1 MVSTPCALPDRA
13 MPGAGLIEVDKSK
26 AGVMV
31 IEVSQR
37 PLKRK
42 NYVSGALVQP
52 AEAPKPTTD
61 SAGAGSPA
69 DCCQRTK
76 SGLPQEPCL
85 KLPLSALKQGEA
97 ALFSTASDNATGPPP
112 FFADP
117 ASRGAPCCF
126 SYFSRGRPGEC
137 AVVRGHNKLM
147 QENPKARRDACSRTA
162 CTFELS
168 PRLLKVVNEV

>member
-61 SAGAGSPA
+61 SAGAGSRA
-69 DCCQRTK
+69 DYCQRTK
-76 SGLPQEPCL
+76 SRLPQEPCL
-85 KLPLSALKQGEA
+85 KLPLSPLKQAEQ

-117 ASRGAPCCF
+117 ASRGAPCSF
-126 SYFSRGRPGEC
+126 SYFSRDRPGTC
-137 AVVRGHNKLM
+137 AADFGHSKLM
-147 QENPKARRDACSRTA
+147 QENPKARQDGLSRTPCA
-162 CTFELS
+162 LELS
-168 PRLLKVVNEV
+168 FKPVKVVNEV